1 MRRWF
6 LSFGALVLMA
16 GIVAAVAAS
25 YQERWVKE
33 RVYWLIDVRGYVLTE
48 TRERALKP
56 KDTFKECTNCPEMV
70 VVPAGE
76 FMMGWP
82 DTEKSYSDNEGP
94 QHKVMIS
101 RPFAVARFELTFA
114 EWDACAAH
122 GDCASRARFPIGT
135 WCGSSPVFDILT
147 AFASMSMAPSLPA
160 RTLSAAQH
168 SEYAARFNNTSSFAQ
183 EISGLFSQNPWL
195 SWWTRIT

>member
-56 KDTFKECTNCPEMV
+56 NHVQGMHELSRDGRS
-70 VVPAGE
+70 AGRRVH
-76 FMMGWP
+76 
-82 DTEKSYSDNEGP
+82 D
-94 QHKVMIS
+94 
-101 RPFAVARFELTFA
+101 
-114 EWDACAAH
+114 
-122 GDCASRARFPIGT
+122 
-135 WCGSSPVFDILT
+135 
-147 AFASMSMAPSLPA
+147 
-160 RTLSAAQH
+160 
-168 SEYAARFNNTSSFAQ
+168 
-183 EISGLFSQNPWL
+183 GLAGY
-195 SWWTRIT
+195 